1 MKRDGKILPG
11 NRKKELWKGI
21 RRNYCLYLFLL
32 PAVVFIGVFCY
43 APMYG
48 VLMAFQDYS
57 PGKGIL
63 GSPWVGL
70 KWFRTFFELPRF
82 WQIVKNTLVISLY
95 SLVVGFPIPILLALM
110 INSVKGT
117 RFKKLT
123 QTVTYMPHF
132 ISTVTLVGMMSVFL
146 SPRSGFLNHLIA
158 MLGGPDD
165 LHYMGNAAVFP
176 HLYVWSG
183 IWQNMGWSSIIY
195 LAALSGV
202 DQELHEAAMVDGAS
216 KLKRIIH
223 IDLPAIIPTMVIL
236 LIMNAGSIMSVG
248 YEKVYLMQNDL
259 NKETSDVIATYTYKV
274 GIINNQ
280 MSFSSAI
287 GLFNSAINCVLL
299 LTVNAISKKLS
310 DTSLW

>member
-1 MKRDGKILPG
+1 MKNKALF
-11 NRKKELWKGI
+11 RKSLKKNGI
-21 RRNYCLYLFLL
+21 LYLFLL
-32 PAVVFIGVFCY
+32 PMIIYILIFNYMPLAGLQI
-43 APMYG
+43 
-48 VLMAFQDYS
+48 AFKDFVAT
-57 PGKGIL
+57 KGIW
-63 GSPWVGL
+63 GSEWVGF
-70 KWFRTFFELPRF
+70 KYFQQFFSSPMF
-82 WQIVKNTLVISLY
+82 WKLLKNTLVISLY

-165 LHYMGNAAVFP
+165 LLYMGNAAVFP

-259 NKETSDVIATYTYKV
+259 NVTTAEVISTYVYKI
-274 GIINNQ
+274 GLKQ
-280 MSFSSAI
+280 QQYSYSAAI
-287 GLFNSAINCVLL
+287 GLFNNLINFILL
-299 LTVNAISKKLS
+299 VVVNKLSKKLS
-310 DTSLW
+310 GSSLW